1 LKYCAKGKTT
11 SSKHT
16 SMADQLEVE
25 KVDRIE
31 LLAEQAV
38 RTRGGRRLLIA
49 AVRDLAQGNPKQR
62 WAIREIGAH
71 ICQLTNA
78 HTLREIASDIAADG
92 KASSLV
98 AHDEL
103 LSGFWCS

>member
-1 LKYCAKGKTT
+1 MTG
-11 SSKHT
+11 
-16 SMADQLEVE
+16 QFEV
-25 KVDRIE
+25 DNAHAAG

-38 RTRGGRRLLIA
+38 RTLSGRRLLIA
-49 AVRDLAQGNPKQR
+49 AVRDLAQRGPKQR
-62 WAIREIGAH
+62 SAIREIGTH

-92 KASSLV
+92 EASSLV

-103 LSGFWCS
+103 LSGFWHS